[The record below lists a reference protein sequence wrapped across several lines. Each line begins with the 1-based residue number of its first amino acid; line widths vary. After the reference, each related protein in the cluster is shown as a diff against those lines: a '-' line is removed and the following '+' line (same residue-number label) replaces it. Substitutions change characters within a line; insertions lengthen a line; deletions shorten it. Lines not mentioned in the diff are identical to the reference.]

1 VFFLDFLRRG
11 FHQRRKH
18 FRGVLAGMYRKQISK
33 ADVDSAMAETGIPEK
48 ARAEQIEVA
57 GLVELANRLYQRVN
71 SSQDEKQGV

>member
-1 VFFLDFLRRG
+1 
-11 FHQRRKH
+11 
-18 FRGVLAGMYRKQISK
+18 MYRKQISK

>member
-1 VFFLDFLRRG
+1 
-11 FHQRRKH
+11 
-18 FRGVLAGMYRKQISK
+18 VLAGMYRKQISK